1 MSRKTR
7 CLTYG
12 AWAHRCERVETSTGH
27 AIICM
32 SDPMTLCGKDDD
44 DAESPPFDMLIKAR
58 PKHVCVACWK
68 KYREDMK
75 EAEL

>member
-1 MSRKTR
+1 MKRKTR

-12 AWAHRCERVETSTGH
+12 AWAHRCVPAATPTGY
-27 AIICM
+27 AIICV
-32 SDPMTLCGKDDD
+32 SDTLTLCGKDDD
-44 DAESPPFDMLIKAR
+44 DAESPPFDILIKAK
-58 PKHVCVACWK
+58 PKHVCVACWR